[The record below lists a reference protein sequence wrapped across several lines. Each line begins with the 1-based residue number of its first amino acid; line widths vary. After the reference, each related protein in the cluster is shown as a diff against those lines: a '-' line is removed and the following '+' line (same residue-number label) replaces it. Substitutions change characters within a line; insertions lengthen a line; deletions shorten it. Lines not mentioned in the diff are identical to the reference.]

1 MLCDD
6 VCMTSPQTTPVAT
19 PLARRRGVPAVWL
32 ALGGVAVLTVAGVIA
47 YERWGDEPLPQ
58 WLIPIVI
65 YVAGLGL
72 VWSPLDGAFG
82 QDARRL
88 NVAGIFRRDAWL
100 RLVVGLLLG
109 VAALWWFAMW
119 KYTDSMVTRAIV
131 TPLVVAAG
139 AALLIAPW
147 WMRLIRQVSIERDER
162 IREHERLEIAAHLH
176 DSVLQTLTLIRAR
189 AHDPEAVARLARAQ
203 ERDLRSYLYQHRPN
217 VDESVEAAIRHAVAE
232 AEDAN
237 AVTIE
242 VVCVGDAP
250 VDDTL
255 LAAVQAAREAVA
267 NAARHGME
275 PITVYAEL
283 TSDLYEVFVRD
294 GGPGFKVEAVPDD
307 RLGIRQSI
315 VGRVARHGGSAEV
328 RSAPG
333 ERTEV
338 TIMMPRG
345 GAR

>member
-1 MLCDD
+1 
-6 VCMTSPQTTPVAT
+6 MTSSSHVPVVA
-19 PLARRRGVPAVWL
+19 PLTRRRGTPTVWLVLAGTAVLVVAGALAFDRWGTEDMPPWIIPAV
-32 ALGGVAVLTVAGVIA
+32 VFI
-47 YERWGDEPLPQ
+47 
-58 WLIPIVI
+58 
-65 YVAGLGL
+65 AGLAL

-88 NVAGIFRRDAWL
+88 NVAGIFKRDAWV
-100 RLVVGLLLG
+100 RLGVGLVFG
-109 VAALWWFAMW
+109 IAALWWFAAW
-119 KYTDSMVTRAIV
+119 KYTDDAMTRVIV
-131 TPLVVAAG
+131 TPLVVAVG
-139 AALLIAPW
+139 AAMLIAPW
-147 WMRLIRQVSIERDER
+147 WLRLIRQVSIERDQR

-217 VDESVEAAIRHAVAE
+217 VDESVEAAIMLAVAE

-237 AVTIE
+237 AVAIE

-250 VDDTL
+250 VDDAL
-255 LAAVQAAREAVA
+255 HAAVQAAREAVA
-267 NAARHGME
+267 NAARHGHE

-283 TSDLYEVFVRD
+283 TATEYEVFVRD
-294 GGPGFKVEAVPDD
+294 GGPGFDVATVPED

-315 VGRVARHGGSAEV
+315 VGRVARHGGSAQV

-333 ERTEV
+333 GRTEV
-338 TIMMPRG
+338 TIVMPRG
-345 GAR
+345 GSR